1 MCEFKVIRKAD
12 GSQITE
18 DIVLANYAQDY
29 GLVLKDILGM
39 PEILNSALI
48 WDVNTLNQTLVV
60 IQHPLIKDFVALIN
74 DLNDNKAMKE
84 DLDALITQLKELKK
98 SL

>member
-74 DLNDNKAMKE
+74 DLNDNKATKE